1 VKLYQ
6 IDPLCDRR
14 WAQLVEQHPNASLF
28 HTPEW
33 LRALQATYAYEP
45 VGFTDAD
52 PEQPLRSALLF
63 CRVRSWMTGP
73 RLVSLP
79 FSDHCEPLVESRDTL
94 GRMLDVLQTR
104 LSSEGRYI
112 EMRPLTAVAGAR
124 GFVPSSE
131 YCLHTVNLRADL
143 PAVFEGFHR
152 NHVQRSIR
160 KAERLGVRIDAGR
173 HSELLDIFYS
183 LHTITRRRHG
193 VPVQP
198 RSWFQ
203 NVIDSLGDRVVV
215 HVAKHEGRP
224 VAAIV
229 TAAHKRT
236 LVYKYGCSDVASN
249 RLGAMSFLFWR
260 AIQKAKEQGL
270 EELDLGR
277 TDLDNPGLLAFK
289 DHLGGTRRALTY
301 YRCSVKGGKPRASA
315 WTPAIARQAYA
326 LVPKRIQ
333 VSLSRAFYRHF
344 A

>member
-1 VKLYQ
+1 MKLYEF
-6 IDPLCDRR
+6 DPLRDQR
-14 WAQLVEQHPNASLF
+14 WVSLIEQHPNASLF

-33 LRALQATYAYEP
+33 LRALQSTYSYEP
-45 VGFTDAD
+45 VGFTDAA
-52 PEQPLRSALLF
+52 PGEPLRGALLF
-63 CRVRSWMTGP
+63 CRVRSWMTGR

-79 FSDHCEPLVESRDTL
+79 FSDHCEPLVESRDAL
-94 GRMLDVLQTR
+94 GRMLDILQTR
-104 LSSEGRYI
+104 ISSEGRYI
-112 EMRPLTAVAGAR
+112 EMRPLTSVADAR
-124 GFVPSSE
+124 GFVPSAE
-131 YCLHTVNLRADL
+131 YCLHTVNLRAD
-143 PAVFEGFHR
+143 PTAVFEAFHR

-160 KAERLGVRIDAGR
+160 KAERLGVEVDAGR
-173 HSELLDIFYS
+173 SELLDVFYS

-203 NVIDSLGDRVVV
+203 NVIDSLGDRVIVR
-215 HVAKHEGRP
+215 VAKHEGRP

-236 LVYKYGCSDVASN
+236 LVYKYGCSDVAYN

-260 AIQKAKEQGL
+260 AIQTAKEQGL
-270 EELDLGR
+270 EEVDLGR

-301 YRCSVKGGKPRASA
+301 YRCSVNGAARRGNA

-326 LVPKRIQ
+326 LVPKGIQ

>member
-1 VKLYQ
+1 VKLYE
-6 IDPLCDRR
+6 IDPLRDQR
-14 WAQLVEQHPNASLF
+14 WVALIEQHPNASLF
-28 HTPEW
+28 HTREW
-33 LRALQATYAYEP
+33 LRALQCTYSYEP
-45 VGFTDAD
+45 VAFTDGA
-52 PEQPLRSALLF
+52 PGELLRSALLF
-63 CRVRSWMTGP
+63 CRVRSWLTGP

-79 FSDHCEPLVESRDTL
+79 FSDHCEPLVASRDTL
-94 GRMLDVLQTR
+94 GRMLEVLLAR
-104 LSSEGRYI
+104 ISSEGRYI
-112 EMRPLTAVAGAR
+112 EMRPLTAVAGAP
-124 GFVPSSE
+124 GFVPTAE

-143 PAVFEGFHR
+143 ATVFEGFHR

-160 KAERLGVRIDAGR
+160 KAERLGVQVDAGR
-173 HSELLDIFYS
+173 SSDLLDIFYS

-203 NVIDSLGDRVVV
+203 SIINSLGDRVVV

-236 LVYKYGCSDVASN
+236 LVYKYGCSDVAYN
-249 RLGAMSFLFWR
+249 RLGAMSLLFWR
-260 AIQKAKEQGL
+260 AIQTAKAQGL

-301 YRCSVKGGKPRASA
+301 YRCSVKGGKQRASA

>member
-1 VKLYQ
+1 MKLYEV
-6 IDPLCDRR
+6 DPLRDQR
-14 WAQLVEQHPNASLF
+14 WVALIEQHPNASLF
-28 HTPEW
+28 HTLEW
-33 LRALQATYAYEP
+33 LRALQCTYSYEP
-45 VGFTDAD
+45 VGFTDAA
-52 PEQPLRSALLF
+52 PGEPLRSALLF
-63 CRVRSWMTGP
+63 CRVRSWMTGA

-79 FSDHCEPLVESRDTL
+79 FSDHCEPLVASRDTL
-94 GRMLDVLQTR
+94 GRMLEVLQT
-104 LSSEGRYI
+104 LLLNEGRYI
-112 EMRPLTAVAGAR
+112 EMRPLTAVAGAQ
-124 GFVPSSE
+124 GFVPSAE

-143 PAVFEGFHR
+143 TAVFEGFHR
-152 NHVQRSIR
+152 SHVQRSVR
-160 KAERLGVRIDAGR
+160 KAERLGVQVDAGR
-173 HSELLDIFYS
+173 SSDLLDVFYS
-183 LHTITRRRHG
+183 LHTITRCRHG

-236 LVYKYGCSDVASN
+236 LVYKYGCSDVAYN
-249 RLGAMSFLFWR
+249 RLGAMSLLFWR
-260 AIQKAKEQGL
+260 AIQTAKEQGL

-301 YRCSVKGGKPRASA
+301 YRCSVNGAARCANA

-326 LVPKRIQ
+326 LAPRGIQ

>member
-1 VKLYQ
+1 VKLYE
-6 IDPLCDRR
+6 IDPLRDQR
-14 WAQLVEQHPNASLF
+14 WVPLIDQHPNASLF

-33 LRALQATYAYEP
+33 LTALQCTYSYEP
-45 VGFTDAD
+45 VGFTDAG
-52 PEQPLRSALLF
+52 PGEPLRSALLF

-94 GRMLDVLQTR
+94 GRLLDTLQSR

-112 EMRPLTAVAGAR
+112 EMRPLTAVVGAQ
-124 GFVPSSE
+124 GFAPSAE
-131 YCLHTVNLRADL
+131 YCIHTVNLRADL
-143 PAVFEGFHR
+143 TAVFAGFHR

-160 KAERLGVRIDAGR
+160 KAERLGVHVDAGR
-173 HSELLDIFYS
+173 SADLLDAFYS
-183 LHTITRRRHG
+183 LHKITRRRHG

-203 NVIDSLGDRVVV
+203 NVIDRLGDRVVV
-215 HVAKHEGRP
+215 YVAKQEGRP

-229 TAAHKRT
+229 TAAYKRT
-236 LVYKYGCSDVASN
+236 LVYKYGCSDVAYN
-249 RLGAMSFLFWR
+249 RLGAMPFLFWR
-260 AIQKAKEQGL
+260 AIQMAKERGL

-301 YRCSVKGGKPRASA
+301 YRCSVNGAAIRPNS
-315 WTPAIARQAYA
+315 WTPSIAKQAYA
-326 LVPKRIQ
+326 LVPKGIQ